1 MKKKGKTMSDMPLKG
16 YVLSS
21 KCPSRQILEHLTSK
35 WSVLIL
41 RCLSQHSVLRFSE
54 LKQQID
60 GVSEK
65 MLSQTLKMLE
75 QDDFVSR
82 KVYAEI
88 PPKVEY
94 RLTSLGKQAAEK
106 IDYLVFWI
114 EDNLDEILAHRH
126 VIQ

>member
-1 MKKKGKTMSDMPLKG
+1 MSATPLKG

-21 KCPSRQILEHLTSK
+21 QCPSRQILEHLTSK

-41 RCLSQHSVLRFSE
+41 RCLSQHHVLRFSQ
-54 LKQQID
+54 LKHHID

-65 MLSQTLKMLE
+65 MLSQTLRMLE
-75 QDDFVSR
+75 QDDFITR

-94 RLTSLGKQAAEK
+94 RLTELGQQAAEK
-106 IDYLVFWI
+106 IDHLVFWI
-114 EDNLDEILAHRH
+114 EENLEDILASR
-126 VIQ
+126 QQAP

>member
-1 MKKKGKTMSDMPLKG
+1 MSDMPLKG

>member
-1 MKKKGKTMSDMPLKG
+1 MSNMSLQG

-21 KCPSRQILEHLTSK
+21 QCPSRQILERLTSK

-41 RCLSQHSVLRFSE
+41 RCLSQHAVLRFSE
-54 LKQQID
+54 LKQHID

-75 QDDFVSR
+75 QDDFISR
-82 KVYAEI
+82 QVYAEI

-94 RLTSLGKQAAEK
+94 RLTALGQQAAEK
-106 IDYLVFWI
+106 IAYLVYWI
-114 EDNLDEILAHRH
+114 EDNLEEILAHR
-126 VIQ
+126 QQAQ